1 MAERNRQGSSKGA
14 KGAESGEAAV
24 LLKAISHPI
33 RARALTVLNQRAAS
47 PSELAAEQDAAV
59 PDVAYHVR
67 VLRELGMIKLVS
79 TRQVRGAT
87 QHFYR
92 SVDQPYLDEDVWRQ
106 LLGTCG

>member
-1 MAERNRQGSSKGA
+1 MPERNRQQQSKSA
-14 KGAESGEAAV
+14 KPVDNDEAAV
-24 LLKAISHPI
+24 LLKAISHPV

-47 PSELAAEQDAAV
+47 PSELAAEQKAAV
-59 PDVAYHVR
+59 GDVAYHVR

-92 SVDQPYLDEDVWRQ
+92 SVAQSYLDDEVWGK
-106 LLGTCG
+106 LLANCA

>member
-1 MAERNRQGSSKGA
+1 MAERNPQGSSKGA
-14 KGAESGEAAV
+14 KGAENGEAAV
-24 LLKAISHPI
+24 LLKALSHPI
-33 RARALTVLNQRAAS
+33 RARALAVLNQRAAS

-92 SVDQPYLDEDVWRQ
+92 SVSQPYLDDDIWRR

>member
-1 MAERNRQGSSKGA
+1 
-14 KGAESGEAAV
+14 
-24 LLKAISHPI
+24 
-33 RARALTVLNQRAAS
+33 
-47 PSELAAEQDAAV
+47 V

-92 SVDQPYLDEDVWRQ
+92 SVAQTGLDEDVWRK
-106 LLGTCG
+106 LLLSFD

>member
-1 MAERNRQGSSKGA
+1 
-14 KGAESGEAAV
+14 
-24 LLKAISHPI
+24 
-33 RARALTVLNQRAAS
+33 
-47 PSELAAEQDAAV
+47 V

-92 SVDQPYLDEDVWRQ
+92 SVVQAELDEDVWRK
-106 LLGTCG
+106 LLLSLG

>member
-1 MAERNRQGSSKGA
+1 MAERNPQGSSKGK
-14 KGAESGEAAV
+14 KGVENGEAAV

-92 SVDQPYLDEDVWRQ
+92 SVSQPYLDDDVWRR